1 MTWRYCE
8 LILTL
13 QDFDYASGAER
24 RSVKTVDTR
33 DKQMK
38 DGVETARYKLPDCIL
53 RCISC
58 GQTFVEFTVDFRCQ
72 ACGDLLEVMSP
83 HLDQASERVQKPD
96 RTALIARWLAR
107 KQSSLEADQS
117 GVWRFR
123 DLLPSFF
130 DPAGAVTLREGN
142 TPLYSLPHCSRATGV
157 DRVFAKHQG
166 MNPTGSFKDTGM
178 TVAVSLAKRA
188 GFEWVA
194 CASTGNTS
202 ASMAAYAARAGLRA
216 VAVIPEGKIAWSK
229 LAQAIDY
236 GAYTFQLKTDFDGC
250 VRVLSE
256 VVRSFPLYVV
266 NSVNPFRIEGQKT
279 AAFEILEQL
288 DWRVPDHV
296 IVPGGNLAN
305 ASALGKGF
313 LELRALGIVS
323 AVPRVSIIQAAG
335 ANPLARSMR
344 ESGGTRLEPMR
355 AETRASAIRI
365 GNPAIW
371 KKAVAVLRE
380 TQGCCEDVTDGEIAV
395 AKAEIGAE
403 GIGCEPASAT
413 TLAGLQKLVQSGF
426 IRRNDTVVLVL
437 TGHVLKDP
445 EFVLDFHRGHLAGPL
460 PDAAA
465 QWQKPPVALEP
476 TAQALIQA
484 LANVKV

>member
-1 MTWRYCE
+1 
-8 LILTL
+8 
-13 QDFDYASGAER
+13 
-24 RSVKTVDTR
+24 
-33 DKQMK
+33 MK
-38 DGVETARYKLPDCIL
+38 DSMETARYKLKDCIL

-58 GQTFVEFTVDFRCQ
+58 QQTFAEFAVDFRCQ
-72 ACGDLLEVMSP
+72 ACGDLLEVTSP
-83 HLDQASERVQKPD
+83 HLDQANEGFQKPD

-107 KQSSLEADQS
+107 KQSSLDADQS

-123 DLLPSFF
+123 ELLPAFF
-130 DPAGAVTLREGN
+130 DPAGVVTLREGN
-142 TPLYSLPHCSRATGV
+142 TPLYSLPRCARDVGME
-157 DRVFAKHQG
+157 RVFAEHQG

-202 ASMAAYAARAGLRA
+202 ASMAAFAARAGLRA

-288 DWRVPDHV
+288 GWRVPDHV

-313 LELRALGIVS
+313 LELRALGIVE
-323 AVPRVSIIQAAG
+323 AAPRISIIQAAG

-344 ESGGTRLEPMR
+344 ESGGEHLEPVH

-371 KKAVAVLRE
+371 RKAVAVLRK

-395 AKAEIGAE
+395 AKAEIGSE

-413 TLAGLQKLVQSGF
+413 TLAGLKKLVRSGF
-426 IRRNDTVVLVL
+426 VQRNDTVVLLL
-437 TGHVLKDP
+437 TGHLLKDP
-445 EFVLDFHRGHLAGPL
+445 EFTLDFHRGHLESPL
-460 PDAAA
+460 PETASHL
-465 QWQKPPVALEP
+465 QRPPVILEPVAQSLILALENLK
-476 TAQALIQA
+476 A
-484 LANVKV
+484 